1 MNRSQIMA
9 GFAFFGCIAFSGC
22 LPQETNTRGQVADD
36 VTDRDRVQTVGDYTE
51 IGNIVP
57 ITVQGVGLVYQ
68 LDGTGSSPANDGY
81 RQQLEQAIRK
91 SKGNP
96 RKLLDDP
103 NLTTSLVLVSASIPP
118 GAKPGDDIDVSIS
131 LPPNSKT
138 KSLKGGQLWPT
149 ELANRELA
157 ATARQSMQAAGLPVG
172 AVPQADQSTVLS
184 GHNVAFAQ
192 GTLLAGYAGGDNPND
207 ESTGPKV
214 AVIWKGAKVRVN
226 RPYYFLLDESNP
238 QPMLAMKIA
247 ERLNAIFHPV
257 GAIDGKLADA
267 KVQGKPLVVANVPPT
282 YRLNHARFILV
293 ARQVPLNDLPSDSTY
308 RRKLEEELLRP
319 ESAIV
324 SALKLEAL
332 GPTSK
337 QALRVGLQSDSPW
350 VRFAAAESLAYLG
363 HADGA
368 QQLAEL
374 ARDHAS
380 LRSHCLK
387 ALASL
392 DDAVS
397 LDQLVELLKLPD
409 NELRFGAYV
418 ALRAASDR
426 HTAISGELID
436 NSFWLRD
443 LAPTSDHAA
452 VHIVANG
459 NSEIL
464 LYGAACPISGPC
476 SFPIRD
482 EFTITVDANQVDAT
496 VSKIAYQDGELTP
509 VSVKCQAEAGSMLR
523 ALGKLGGSYSDA
535 VELLTYADKV
545 GCMTVPMLVDPM
557 PKAMTVNQL
566 VTVARSDPSLERADL
581 EVARLGK
588 EESQIEPTTTLVND
602 GEAVQAPPPPP
613 ILQPKS
619 LNQNPGSLIGAIRGE

>member
-9 GFAFFGCIAFSGC
+9 GLLLLGLGVVCGC
-22 LPQETNTRGQVADD
+22 LPQETNTRAQVADD
-36 VTDRDRVQTVGDYTE
+36 ITDFDQVQTVGDYTE
-51 IGNIVP
+51 IGNMESIM
-57 ITVQGVGLVYQ
+57 VQGVGLVHH
-68 LDGTGSSPANDGY
+68 LDGTGSSPASDGY
-81 RQQLEQAIRK
+81 RSQLEQAIRK

-96 RKLLDDP
+96 HKLLDDP

-118 GAKPGDDIDVSIS
+118 GVKPGDEIDVSIS

-138 KSLKGGQLWPT
+138 TSLKGGQLWPT
-149 ELANRELA
+149 ELANKELA
-157 ATARQSMQAAGLPVG
+157 ASARQAMQAAGLPVG
-172 AVPQADQSTVLS
+172 KVPAASQSTLLS
-184 GHNVAFAQ
+184 GHNVAIAQ
-192 GTLLAGYAGGDNPND
+192 GPLLAGYAGSVDPKD
-207 ESTGPKV
+207 ESNGPRV
-214 AVIWKGAKVRVN
+214 GVIWKGAKARVN
-226 RPYYFLLDESNP
+226 RPYYFLLSESNP

-282 YRLNHARFILV
+282 YRLNHHRFLLV
-293 ARQVPLNDLPSDSTY
+293 ARQVPLNDLPPDSSY

-332 GPTSK
+332 GPSSK
-337 QALRVGLQSDSPW
+337 QALRVGLESDSPW

-368 QQLAEL
+368 QHLAEL
-374 ARDHAS
+374 ARDHVS

-397 LDQLVELLKLPD
+397 VDQLVELMKLPD
-409 NELRFGAYV
+409 NELRFGAYI
-418 ALRAASDR
+418 ALRVASDR
-426 HTAISGELID
+426 HPAVSGELL
-436 NSFWLRD
+436 NQSFWLRNV
-443 LAPTSDHAA
+443 APTSEHAA
-452 VHIVANG
+452 VHVVANG
-459 NSEIL
+459 NSEII
-464 LYGAACPISGPC
+464 LYGPACPISGPC

-482 EFTITVDANQVDAT
+482 EFTVSVDENQVDAT
-496 VSKIAYQDGELTP
+496 ISKIAYQDGSPTP
-509 VSVKCQAEAGSMLR
+509 VSVKCQADAASMLR
-523 ALGKLGGSYSDA
+523 ALGKLGGNYSDA
-535 VELLTYADKV
+535 VSLLSYADKV
-545 GCMTVPMLVDPM
+545 GCMTVPMLIDPM
-557 PKAMTVNQL
+557 PKALTVNQL
-566 VTVARSDPSLERADL
+566 VTVARSDPSLDRADL
-581 EVARLGK
+581 EVARIGK
-588 EESQIEPTTTLVND
+588 AEDDIEPTTTLVND

-613 ILQPKS
+613 IIKPAP